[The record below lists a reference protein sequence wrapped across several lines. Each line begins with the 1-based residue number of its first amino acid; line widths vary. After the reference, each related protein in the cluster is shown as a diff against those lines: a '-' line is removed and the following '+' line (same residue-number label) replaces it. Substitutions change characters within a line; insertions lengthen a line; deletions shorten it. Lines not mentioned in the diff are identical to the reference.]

1 MRVMT
6 RRLILFDLDG
16 TLLISDGLGRRA
28 LDLAFAELYGWE
40 RACEGISFSG
50 MTDPLIVAE
59 VFHKHGRDAAEAE
72 QEERR
77 VFARYVGR
85 METMLAAQEGAVR
98 ELPGASALLAALAGR
113 ERVGLGVLTGN
124 VEGGARAKLRASGIG
139 DAFYRAGAYGD
150 DARDRPGLLPVALE
164 RANALLAAG
173 QDPWRPEEV
182 VIVGDTPRDVAVARA
197 HGARA
202 VAVATG
208 WVEAEELASHRP
220 DALLDSLEGLSA
232 ALEAVL
238 A

>member
-1 MRVMT
+1 MT

-40 RACEGISFSG
+40 QACEGISFSG

-59 VFHKHGRDAAEAE
+59 VFHKHGRDARAAEL
-72 QEERR
+72 EERR
-77 VFARYVGR
+77 VFARYVAR
-85 METMLAAQEGAVR
+85 MEVMLRQRAGAVR
-98 ELPGASALLAALAGR
+98 ELPGASALLAALAGE
-113 ERVGLGVLTGN
+113 ERAGVGVLTGN

-139 DAFYRAGAYGD
+139 DDFYRAGAYGD
-150 DARDRPGLLPVALE
+150 DARDRPGLLPVALR
-164 RANALLAAG
+164 RANEQLRG
-173 QDPWRPEEV
+173 QQPWSAEEV

-208 WVEAEELASHRP
+208 WVSAAELAEHQP
-220 DALLDSLEGLSA
+220 DALLDSLEGLEA

>member
-1 MRVMT
+1 MGGMK

-59 VFHKHGRDAAEAE
+59 VFAKHGQDALAAER
-72 QEERR
+72 EERR

-85 METMLAAQEGAVR
+85 MEGMLARAEGEVR
-98 ELPGASALLAALAGR
+98 ELPGAGALLEALATH
-113 ERVGLGVLTGN
+113 ERTDIGVLTGN
-124 VEGGARAKLRASGIG
+124 VEGGARAKLRACGIG

-150 DARDRPGLLPVALE
+150 DARDRPGLLPVALA
-164 RANALLAAG
+164 RANAQRERG
-173 QDPWRPEEV
+173 SQPWRAEEV

-208 WVEAEELASHRP
+208 WVSAEALAEHQP
-220 DALLDSLEGLSA
+220 DALLSSLEGLDE
-232 ALEAVL
+232 ALQAVL

>member
-1 MRVMT
+1 MSSMT

-28 LDLAFAELYGWE
+28 LDEAFAALYGWE
-40 RACEGISFSG
+40 TACEGISFSG

-59 VFHKHGRDAAEAE
+59 VFAKHGRDAQEAE
-72 QEERR
+72 REEGR
-77 VFARYVGR
+77 VFEHYVGR
-85 METMLAAQEGAVR
+85 MRTLLASRAGAVR
-98 ELPGASALLAALAGR
+98 ALPGAAALLERLAGEAR
-113 ERVGLGVLTGN
+113 AFVGVLTGN
-124 VEGGARAKLRASGIG
+124 VEGGARAKLRASGLG

-164 RANALLAAG
+164 RANSLLESG
-173 QDPWRPEEV
+173 TSPWRPEEV
-182 VIVGDTPRDVAVARA
+182 VIVGDTPRDVGVARA

-208 WVEAEELASHRP
+208 WVSSEELASHRP
-220 DALLDSLEGLSA
+220 DALLDTLECLESA
-232 ALEAVL
+232 LHAVL